1 MESLTADPDVE
12 RLHYLYGFVDARAPL
27 PAVDG
32 VEPDAPV
39 FAIASD
45 GVACVVSLVPARDYG
60 GSGAARDEHWL
71 APRAL
76 RHHEVLSA
84 LHRVTTVLPLRFGAS
99 CASSADVRAL
109 LADRQA
115 TLRERLSAF
124 HGMDEWTLRITADAA
139 AIADRLERES
149 PVLIELRERAATLPE
164 GRAYFVRK
172 QRANAAAALASQTLA
187 AIEDEV
193 IGRLG
198 LPVVRGRRAVAGA
211 FAEAALLVGRDG
223 VDALK
228 AALADLEAE
237 QAWCGLRF
245 AIVGPWPPYSFV
257 PALGGN

>member
-1 MESLTADPDVE
+1 
-12 RLHYLYGFVDARAPL
+12 LYGFVDARAPL
-27 PAVDG
+27 PAVEG
-32 VEPDAPV
+32 VEPDTPV

-60 GSGAARDEHWL
+60 QSGAARDEHWL

-84 LHRVTTVLPLRFGAS
+84 VHRVTPVLPLRFGAS
-99 CASSADVRAL
+99 CASGADVRAL

-115 TLRERLSAF
+115 TLREKLSAF
-124 HGMDEWTLRITADAA
+124 QGTDEWTLRMTADAG

-149 PVLIELRERAATLPE
+149 PALIELRERAATLPD

-172 QRANAAAALASQTLA
+172 QRASTAAALASQALA
-187 AIEDEV
+187 AIEDDV

-198 LPVVRGRRAVAGA
+198 LPAVRGRRAVAGA
-211 FAEAALLVGRDG
+211 FAEAALLVGRAG

-245 AIVGPWPPYSFV
+245 AIVGPWPPYSFA
-257 PALGGN
+257 PALDGN